1 MKKAIW
7 WWSCIC
13 TRMVPATLLLWKMT
27 SCHSL
32 LKAPSWFQIE
42 YDSFVRKTALD
53 FLWGHLQYNI
63 VHRILKSSSQN
74 LMHLKSESSKSV
86 IRHLD
91 KSHLICQIEFRSLGE
106 SGNQLE
112 NFCMYS
118 GIVPLGLTR
127 PKWIKVMPPFKKWLT
142 HLNLSNNYSLRYQIS
157 YALQHWVDRYWHVFK
172 NMCFLSVIVYLRLEI
187 LLKKKT
193 VLKIVAIIKFWSLKI
208 RPHYFLCSIKE

>member
-1 MKKAIW
+1 MW

-13 TRMVPATLLLWKMT
+13 TRMVPATLLLCKKT

-42 YDSFVRKTALD
+42 YVSFVRKTALD
-53 FLWGHLQYNI
+53 FLGGHLKDNI

-74 LMHLKSESSKSV
+74 LMHLKSKSSKSV
-86 IRHLD
+86 IRQLD

-118 GIVPLGLTR
+118 RIVPLGLTR
-127 PKWIKVMPPFKKWLT
+127 PKWIKQLCLPSKSDLPTLIFPIITHSGTRSVMPCNTEWT
-142 HLNLSNNYSLRYQIS
+142 
-157 YALQHWVDRYWHVFK
+157 DTD
-172 NMCFLSVIVYLRLEI
+172 M
-187 LLKKKT
+187 
-193 VLKIVAIIKFWSLKI
+193 SLKI
-208 RPHYFLCSIKE
+208 CAFCL